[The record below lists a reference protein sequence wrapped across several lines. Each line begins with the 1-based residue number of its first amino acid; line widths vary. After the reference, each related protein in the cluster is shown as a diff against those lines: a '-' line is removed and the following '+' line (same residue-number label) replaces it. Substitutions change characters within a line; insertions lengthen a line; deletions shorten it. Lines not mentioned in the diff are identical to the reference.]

1 MQSHPRWG
9 YIVAGWPRIVN
20 FFNAVFSVDYPCRV
34 YNLSRLDAEP
44 LPSERVLVGHLF
56 KSLEASEA
64 PGPDAGYALKISVF
78 AADPKLPDRP
88 TELLWRLIR
97 LVGVAAKLLQ
107 LGTAAMPY
115 AQGRGPSLFLTIL
128 GGTLLRLWRRSIS
141 QWSVNSV
148 PVHEPSESIY
158 ALTRGRDSRN
168 IIVIV
173 GNGYCPKPKY
183 VRSWERLKRPSP
195 MWKAGCR
202 WGFITMVTYAS
213 LSLIWMF
220 SLAGTFLSGDSLS
233 LLSILAVGG
242 ICMSYNAWLA
252 MLECTPA
259 MLNISL
265 RKLEEIVSPDAMDV
279 LMDFE
284 ATYEK
289 ARPLLR
295 EFFPDGP
302 RSEAERRWWEYDE
315 TVEYDTERDKMPR
328 RGRPRRLYPHS
339 FPRAVYYPK
348 HGKLL

>member
-1 MQSHPRWG
+1 MESHPRWE
-9 YIVAGWPRIVN
+9 YIAEGLPRIVN
-20 FFNAVFSVDYPCRV
+20 FFSAVFSVDYPCRV
-34 YNLSRLDAEP
+34 CNLSRIDAEP
-44 LPSERVLVGHLF
+44 LPSERFLIGHLF
-56 KSLEASEA
+56 KGLEASEA
-64 PGPDAGYALKISVF
+64 PDPDEGYAL
-78 AADPKLPDRP
+78 D
-88 TELLWRLIR
+88 
-97 LVGVAAKLLQ
+97 
-107 LGTAAMPY
+107 
-115 AQGRGPSLFLTIL
+115 RGPSVFLAVL
-128 GGTLLRLWRRSIS
+128 GGTLLRLWRRSLS
-141 QWSVNSV
+141 PWSVNAV

-158 ALTRGRDSRN
+158 ALTRGRNSRN

-173 GNGYCPKPKY
+173 GNGYCPKPKD
-183 VRSWERLKRPSP
+183 VRSWERLRRPSP
-195 MWKAGCR
+195 MWRAGCR
-202 WGFITMVTYAS
+202 WGFIATMVTYTS

-220 SLAGTFLSGDSLS
+220 SLAVIFMSVDALS
-233 LLSILAVGG
+233 LLSLLAVGA
-242 ICMSYNAWLA
+242 IRVSYNAWLA

-265 RKLEEIVSPDAMDV
+265 RKLEEIVSDDAMDV

-315 TVEYDTERDKMPR
+315 TVEYDTERDKTPR

-339 FPRAVYYPK
+339 FPRAVYHPK